1 MKMNSGESFL
11 NAHPGHS
18 FIVAPRAL
26 EKLASYTGFP
36 ATRAVAMAMF
46 RRAHRVRSCELWPM
60 GSWREGGSD
69 SKRTRWYFR
78 FRVFSQE
85 LIAVVSEGEDDKTLE
100 WTATYHLAA
109 ADHDDQVQPMV
120 TTAVS
125 A

>member
-1 MKMNSGESFL
+1 MNTNSGESFL
-11 NAHPGHS
+11 NVHQGQS

-26 EKLASYTGFP
+26 EKLAAHTGFP

-60 GSWREGGSD
+60 GSWRSGSNEG
-69 SKRTRWYFR
+69 KRTRWYFR

-85 LIAVVSEGEDDKTLE
+85 LIAVVSEGEDEKTLE

-109 ADHDDQVQPMV
+109 GDHEETVQPMV
-120 TTAVS
+120 ATAVS